1 MKTVTLSMLTGL
13 MFVASAAA
21 ASAAPAVMSGP
32 LAVAYGPSVH
42 ESARVFI
49 ARYDEGRPYGVRF
62 KALHDGFDPNG
73 NGVHPAIGPITD
85 Q

>member
-21 ASAAPAVMSGP
+21 ASAAPAP
-32 LAVAYGPSVH
+32 IAAVYGQSVH
-42 ESARVFI
+42 ESARDFI
-49 ARYDEGRPYGVRF
+49 ARYDGGRPYSVRF

-73 NGVHPAIGPITD
+73 DGVHPAIGPITD